1 MFIKSFRKFCSSSSG
16 LSLLFLAALIA
27 GSFGSQAFAQ
37 KRLTK
42 EDRPEWTGISS
53 KGYFVG
59 MSRRLPEETEARR
72 EAINDAKRQIIE
84 SLGAV
89 IESEFIDEIIETS
102 GEVTTTDAF
111 TQSKVKVISQSIIA
125 VKPDQIFVEEWRDK
139 IDGRRVN
146 LYQVYVRIPFSEAEH
161 RSFMQQLLTETYA
174 LGQKN
179 FDDALALAEKGL
191 VFLAVDQLNVAEE
204 NIAPVTEMAGL
215 SPTDLASI
223 TILHADINSL
233 IHRIRNGIRVSGR
246 NGDQMA
252 KLGADLAEPLAIEIF
267 WQKGRDRVPIPNLK
281 VDFALTEGAATITP
295 FAHTDRDGRAIC
307 DVREIASAGKIGIT
321 ATVHFPEGYESIGNT
336 HEFTLF
342 PDNRVIVK
350 IAETN
355 LGKPVEQSYLENA
368 LLEQLSGKG
377 FTAVENEMFSVFT
390 ADELESTQPENIAA
404 LLQDYKTDLV
414 LLGTI
419 TVGQTNKIQDGFFFA
434 RCRGVL
440 RVLNVDKGI
449 VVANFILEDKNAGHS
464 EENAGSKAITKVSD
478 QLIEKFFAEIG
489 L

>member
-1 MFIKSFRKFCSSSSG
+1 MYRGKFRNSHRFSTATRI
-16 LSLLFLAALIA
+16 LVLAAVLA
-27 GSFGSQAFAQ
+27 SAFGSNAFAQ
-37 KRLTK
+37 KRVTK
-42 EDRPEWTGISS
+42 EERPDWVELTSR
-53 KGYFVG
+53 GYFVG
-59 MSRRLPEETEARR
+59 ISRRLPEEAEARR
-72 EAINDAKRQIIE
+72 EATNDAKRQIIE

-102 GEVTTTDAF
+102 GEVSSSDAF

-139 IDGRRVN
+139 VDGRRVN

-161 RSFMQQLLTETYA
+161 RSFLQELLAETYA

-179 FDDALALAEKGL
+179 FDDALSLAEKGL
-191 VFLAVDQLNVAEE
+191 VFLAVDQLGVAEE
-204 NIAPVTEMAGL
+204 NIAPITKITGF
-215 SPTDLASI
+215 SPSDLASL

-233 IHRIRNGIRVSGR
+233 IHRIRNGIRVSGKG
-246 NGDQMA
+246 GDQAA
-252 KLGADLAEPLAIEIF
+252 KLGADLAEPLAVEVF

-281 VDFALTEGAATITP
+281 VDFLLTDGVATIPP
-295 FAHTDRDGRAIC
+295 FAHTGRDGIAIC
-307 DVREIASAGKIGIT
+307 DVREIGTAGKVGIT
-321 ATVHFPEGYESIGNT
+321 ATVHFPEGYEAIGNT
-336 HEFTLF
+336 YEFTLF

-390 ADELESTQPENIAA
+390 PDELESTQPENIAA
-404 LLQDYKTDLV
+404 LLQDYNADLV

-419 TVGQTNKIQDGFFFA
+419 TVGQTNKVQDSFFFA

-464 EENAGSKAITKVSD
+464 EENAGSKAITKVSN